1 MSFHLVHPALVHFT
15 VAFLVVG
22 GACEVWGILTRRDE
36 LARWGGQLILVGLA
50 SVGPTIV
57 SGFLAAN
64 VVRIP
69 REAQDLLAVHEQN
82 GLILL
87 ALLLGIQ
94 FWKAW
99 SGGKLG
105 TTESRFYA
113 LLLVVAV
120 ALTIWGAWLGGQLV
134 YVRGIGIR

>member
-1 MSFHLVHPALVHFT
+1 MMFHLIHPALVHFT

-36 LARWGGQLILVGLA
+36 LARWGGQLILIGLA
-50 SVGPTIV
+50 SLGPTIV

-64 VVRIP
+64 VVEIP
-69 REAQDLLAVHEQN
+69 QGTLDLLDTHEQN
-82 GLILL
+82 GLVLL

-105 TTESRFYA
+105 AMESRFYA
-113 LLLVVAV
+113 LMLVVV
-120 ALTIWGAWLGGQLV
+120 IALTIWGAWLGGQLV